1 METDVRKTTALN
13 SLTLAALLAA
23 GVSTAVLAQEPPPG
37 PPGEPEMFLFDQMDA
52 DKDGKVTQAE
62 VDAFKA
68 ARFAEADAD
77 KDGKLSA
84 AELAAM
90 REKAEAARKEAMA
103 TKMISRIDADGESML
118 SLEEMNA
125 GPRPKSMIERLDTD
139 GDGAVSKAE
148 AEAMRDRMQD
158 RMGKGRD
165 GGHGGKGGH
174 GRHGDREGGFWG
186 WWFN

>member
-1 METDVRKTTALN
+1 MRKTTALN

-77 KDGKLSA
+77 KDGKLSP
-84 AELAAM
+84 AELLVM
-90 REKAEAARKEAMA
+90 REKAEAARRDAMA
-103 TKMISRIDADGESML
+103 KAMVARMDTDKDGLL
-118 SLEEMNA
+118 SAEELAAA
-125 GPRPKSMIERLDTD
+125 GPGKGLIDRMDAD
-139 GDGAVSKAE
+139 GDGAVSLAE
-148 AEAMRDRMQD
+148 MDAAKDHM
-158 RMGKGRD
+158 K
-165 GGHGGKGGH
+165 GHGKHGKRGHDGEGRGDGPRGGW
-174 GRHGDREGGFWG
+174 FG
-186 WWFN
+186 WWWN

>member
-1 METDVRKTTALN
+1 MRKTTALN

-52 DKDGKVTQAE
+52 DKDGK
-62 VDAFKA
+62 
-68 ARFAEADAD
+68 
-77 KDGKLSA
+77 LSA

-103 TKMISRIDADGESML
+103 TKMISRIDADGDGML

-165 GGHGGKGGH
+165 GGHGGGHGGKGGH